1 VTTTDAT
8 GETNAIVAAPLAV
21 MTPAAGYMSTPGT
34 AGSGMETPGT
44 GGKRRRGRPTKA
56 EAAAKRALMEA
67 ANVPGDGKNDDDD
80 GDDVDESIEFE
91 GDDHGASKSVESTTE
106 PHVHEEIGDK
116 TGGVIGLET
125 GGDMHLDP

>member
-1 VTTTDAT
+1 MTATDAA
-8 GETNAIVAAPLAV
+8 GETNATVAAPLAV

-56 EAAAKRALMEA
+56 EAAAKRALIEA
-67 ANVPGDGKNDDDD
+67 ANVPGEVKNDDDD
-80 GDDVDESIEFE
+80 GEEIDESMEFE
-91 GDDHGASKSVESTTE
+91 GNDHGPSKSVESTTE
-106 PHVHEEIGDK
+106 AHVHEALEGK
-116 TGGVIGLET
+116 TGGDIDLES